1 MRHALR
7 SAVLALAVASPGVAI
22 AEDQPVVVELFTS
35 QGCAS
40 CPPADRLLGQ
50 LAGKPGVIALAL
62 HVDYW
67 DYIGWPDAFADPRFT
82 QRQKSYAKRSGERMI
97 YTPQLVVG
105 GLDQIVGSRVME
117 IADAISAHDD
127 QVQPVRVE
135 AERRGD
141 KVHITARMA
150 DGAKAQDV
158 LVQLVPYDP
167 LQRVA
172 IQGGEN
178 AGAVLDY
185 VNIVRDWRVLGEWDG
200 QGVWTGDAPLEGPA
214 AVIVQEPGPGRILG
228 AARVE

>member
-7 SAVLALAVASPGVAI
+7 SAILAFAVASPGVVA

-50 LAGKPGVIALAL
+50 LANKPGVLALAL

-82 QRQKSYAKRSGERMI
+82 LRQKSYASRNGDRMI
-97 YTPQLVVG
+97 YTPQLVVAG
-105 GLDQIVGSRVME
+105 AERIVGSRVME

-127 QVQPVRVE
+127 MAQPVRVVASRQGGKVRIE
-135 AERRGD
+135 AQMASGAN
-141 KVHITARMA
+141 ARSL
-150 DGAKAQDV
+150 

-167 LQRVA
+167 HQRVA

-185 VNIVRDWRVLGEWDG
+185 VNIVRDWHVLGEWDG
-200 QGVWTGDAPLEGPA
+200 QGVWTGEAPLDGPA

>member
-1 MRHALR
+1 M
-7 SAVLALAVASPGVAI
+7 VA

-50 LAGKPGVIALAL
+50 LADKPGVIALAL

-82 QRQKSYAKRSGERMI
+82 LRQKAYAHGSGERMI
-97 YTPQLVVG
+97 YTPQLVVAG
-105 GLDQIVGSRVME
+105 ADRIVGSRVME
-117 IADAISAHDD
+117 VADAISVHDD
-127 QVQPVRVE
+127 MVQPVRVE
-135 AERRGD
+135 AVRQGGTVRIE
-141 KVHITARMA
+141 ARMA
-150 DGAKAQDV
+150 DGAAARDL
-158 LVQLVPYDP
+158 LVQLVSYDP
-167 LQRVA
+167 HERVA
-172 IQGGEN
+172 IKGGEN

-185 VNIVRDWRVLGEWDG
+185 VNIVQGWHVLGEWDG
-200 QGVWTGDAPLEGPA
+200 QVVWSGEAALDDGPA